1 MVMVMVMV
9 MVMGTGQG
17 FGCWDVLTI
26 LVHGHQVTA
35 GFEMHAQ
42 LKEDELT

>member
-1 MVMVMVMV
+1 
-9 MVMGTGQG
+9 MGGEMG
-17 FGCWDVLTI
+17 KGKGKVSVWGLVGLLTI

-35 GFEMHAQ
+35 GLQMHAQ